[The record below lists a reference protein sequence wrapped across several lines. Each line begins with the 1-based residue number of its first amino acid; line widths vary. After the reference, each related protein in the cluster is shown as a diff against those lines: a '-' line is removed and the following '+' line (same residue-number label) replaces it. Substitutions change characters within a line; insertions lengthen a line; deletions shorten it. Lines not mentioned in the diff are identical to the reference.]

1 MKIQRIV
8 TLLCTAALLLCAA
21 SPPALAADRSA
32 ACYYPVE
39 QVAIPPV
46 FPQRILRNTAEPS
59 T

>member
-39 QVAIPPV
+39 VELMWYKKSRHLQ
-46 FPQRILRNTAEPS
+46 LTEKE
-59 T
+59 

>member
-39 QVAIPPV
+39 VESY
-46 FPQRILRNTAEPS
+46 TAGDFDRYS
-59 T
+59 HRGF